1 MFRKTSRTSRWNL
14 LYLVLMLLILFSV
27 LAVPKIAVLV
37 VERSREQIV
46 TVEPSKN

>member
-14 LYLVLMLLILFSV
+14 LYLVLTLLILFSV

-37 VERSREQIV
+37 VERSREQIM
-46 TVEPSKN
+46 TVEPSEN